1 MLPAY
6 IYSRI
11 SSKQQTSGVGLDRQL
26 ENAKAYCQANN
37 LEIVDI
43 QADVASAFHSKH
55 IDGNLGAFLDAIK
68 GNLIPVPS
76 ALVVESLDRLGR
88 EHELT
93 ALSRF
98 IDIVKAGVEI
108 HEISTGIV
116 YNIADTHLLH
126 VALSIMTRAY
136 NESSIK
142 SKRATDAIQRKIEDA
157 RKTNKVIGANIPAWI
172 DNIDGKFHLNKH
184 AETVKRIYDLYISG
198 MTIRPIVR
206 HLIEQNVEYP
216 VPKIAK
222 KGVNAGTY
230 QWHSGR
236 IMTILSS
243 SCVYGTYT
251 PKNGEPIEDYYPA
264 VVDLATFMKV
274 KDIREGRARKAV
286 KVNDLLSIF
295 GSCCQCNSCKHT
307 YISNQRILRN
317 RTGEVKTVAMRCNG
331 RLAGLDCDGVNVP
344 NEDLEAYVLPL
355 LPEIDIS
362 KLNRN
367 KMRTLDTLKARLAL
381 NTEQQDNLLDIVQM
395 GNAKAKERFMALSA
409 DIEKLQE
416 KIAKM
421 ETRIVPAVDLDIQ
434 DALNQEN
441 IELRRKLNTQLCMM
455 GLKIIIDC
463 KQTGKAEVQVYLKS
477 SHIHTGVMQWTRKNR
492 VGVKNTTEVED

>member
-206 HLIEQNVEYP
+206 YLIEQNVEYP

-264 VVDLATFMKV
+264 VVDL
-274 KDIREGRARKAV
+274 
-286 KVNDLLSIF
+286 
-295 GSCCQCNSCKHT
+295 
-307 YISNQRILRN
+307 
-317 RTGEVKTVAMRCNG
+317 
-331 RLAGLDCDGVNVP
+331 
-344 NEDLEAYVLPL
+344 
-355 LPEIDIS
+355 
-362 KLNRN
+362 
-367 KMRTLDTLKARLAL
+367 
-381 NTEQQDNLLDIVQM
+381 
-395 GNAKAKERFMALSA
+395 
-409 DIEKLQE
+409 
-416 KIAKM
+416 
-421 ETRIVPAVDLDIQ
+421 
-434 DALNQEN
+434 
-441 IELRRKLNTQLCMM
+441 
-455 GLKIIIDC
+455 
-463 KQTGKAEVQVYLKS
+463 
-477 SHIHTGVMQWTRKNR
+477 
-492 VGVKNTTEVED
+492 

>member
-286 KVNDLLSIF
+286 KVNALLSIF

-395 GNAKAKERFMALSA
+395 GNAKAKERFMTLSA

>member
-26 ENAKAYCQANN
+26 ENAKAYCAANN

-55 IDGNLGAFLDAIK
+55 VDGNLGAFMDAIK
-68 GNLIPVPS
+68 DKLIPVPS

-93 ALSRF
+93 ALARF

-108 HEISTGIV
+108 HEISNGIV

-126 VALSIMTRAY
+126 VALAIMTRAY
-136 NESSIK
+136 NESLMK
-142 SKRATDAIQRKIEDA
+142 SKRATDAIQRKLEEA
-157 RKTNKVIGANIPAWI
+157 RKTNKVIGANIPAWV

-184 AETVKRIYDLYISG
+184 AETVKHIFDLYISG
-198 MTIRPIVR
+198 MTIRPIAR
-206 HLIEQNVEYP
+206 YLTEQNIEYP

-222 KGVNAGTY
+222 KGINAGKY
-230 QWHSGR
+230 SWNSGR

-251 PKNGEPIEDYYPA
+251 PLNGDPIEDYYPA
-264 VVDLATFMKV
+264 VVDIATFMKV
-274 KDIREGRARKAV
+274 KDIREGRARKSV

-295 GSCCQCNSCKHT
+295 GSCCQCNLCKHT
-307 YISNQRILRN
+307 YISNQRILKN

-331 RLAGLDCDGVNVP
+331 RLAGLDCKGVNVP

-381 NTEQQDNLLDIVQM
+381 YTEQQDNLLDIVQM
-395 GNAKAKERFMALSA
+395 GNAKAKERFIALSA

-421 ETRIVPAVDLDIQ
+421 ETRIVPAVDLIIK
-434 DALNQEN
+434 DALDKNN

-463 KQTGKAEVQVYLKS
+463 KQTGKAEIQVYLKS
-477 SHIHTGVMQWTRKNR
+477 THVHTGVMTWTRKDR
-492 VGVKNTTEVED
+492 VGIKNTTEVED

>member
-11 SSKQQTSGVGLDRQL
+11 SSKKQTTGVGLDRQL

-37 LEIVDI
+37 LRIVDV

-55 IDGNLGAFLDAIK
+55 VDGNLGAFLDAIK
-68 GNLIPVPS
+68 ENLIPVPS

-116 YNIADTHLLH
+116 YNITDTHLLH

-136 NESSIK
+136 NESLIK
-142 SKRATDAIQRKIEDA
+142 SKRATDAIQRKLTDA
-157 RKTNKVIGANIPAWI
+157 RSTNKIIGANIPAWI
-172 DNIDGKFHLNKH
+172 DNINGEFHLNKH
-184 AETVKRIYDLYISG
+184 AETVKLIFDLYISG
-198 MTIRPIVR
+198 MTMRPIVR
-206 HLIEQNVEYP
+206 HLIEQNIEYP
-216 VPKIAK
+216 APKIAK

-230 QWHSGR
+230 KWHAGR

-243 SCVYGTYT
+243 PYVYGTYT
-251 PKNGEPIEDYYPA
+251 PLKGDPIEDYYPA
-264 VVDLATFMKV
+264 VVDIATFMKV
-274 KDIREGRARKAV
+274 KDIRENRKVKAT

-295 GSCCQCNSCKHT
+295 GSCCQCNLCKHS
-307 YISNQRILRN
+307 YISNMRILRN
-317 RTGEVKTVAMRCNG
+317 RSGEVKTIAMRCSG
-331 RLAGLDCDGVNVP
+331 RLAGLDCKGVNVP
-344 NEDLEAYVLPL
+344 SEDLEAYVLPL

-367 KMRTLDTLKARLAL
+367 KMRTLDTLKARFAL
-381 NTEQQDNLLDIVQM
+381 YTEQQDNLLDIVQM
-395 GNAKAKERFMALSA
+395 GNAKAKERFIALSS

-416 KIAKM
+416 KIAKL
-421 ETRIVPAVDLDIQ
+421 ETRIVPAVDLNIK
-434 DALNQEN
+434 DALDQDN

-455 GLKIIIDC
+455 GLKIILDC
-463 KQTGKAEVQVYLKS
+463 KQTGKAEVTVYLKS
-477 SHIHTGVMQWTRKNR
+477 SHIHTGVMTWTKKNR
-492 VGVKNTTEVED
+492 VGVKNTTEVQE

>member
-26 ENAKAYCQANN
+26 ENAKAYCAANN

-43 QADVASAFHSKH
+43 QADVASAFHGKH
-55 IDGNLGAFLDAIK
+55 VDGNLGAFLDAIK
-68 GNLIPVPS
+68 DKLIPVPS

-116 YNIADTHLLH
+116 YNITDTHLLH

-136 NESSIK
+136 NESLIK
-142 SKRATDAIQRKIEDA
+142 SKRATDAIQRKLEEA

-172 DNIDGKFHLNKH
+172 DNIDGEFHLNKH
-184 AETVKRIYDLYISG
+184 AETVKQIYDLYISG

-206 HLIEQNVEYP
+206 YMIEQKIEYP
-216 VPKIAK
+216 EPKIAK
-222 KGVNAGTY
+222 RGVNAGTY
-230 QWHSGR
+230 KWHSGR

-243 SCVYGTYT
+243 SSVYGTYT
-251 PKNGEPIEDYYPA
+251 PLNGEPIEDYYPA

-274 KDIREGRARKAV
+274 KVIRENRARKAV

-295 GSCCQCNSCKHT
+295 GACCQCNLCKHS

-317 RTGEVKTVAMRCNG
+317 RSGEVKTVAMRCSG
-331 RLAGLDCDGVNVP
+331 RLAGLDCKGVNVP

-367 KMRTLDTLKARLAL
+367 KMRTLDTMKALRTLY
-381 NTEQQDNLLDIVQM
+381 TEQQDNLLDLVQM
-395 GNAKAKERFMALSA
+395 GNAKAKERFIALSA

-421 ETRIVPAVDLDIQ
+421 ETRIVPAVDLIIK
-434 DALNQEN
+434 DALDQNN

-455 GLKIIIDC
+455 GLKIVIDC
-463 KQTGKAEVQVYLKS
+463 KQTGKAEISVFLKRT
-477 SHIHTGVMQWTRKNR
+477 HIHTGVMTWTRKNR
-492 VGVKNTTEVED
+492 VGVKNTTEVEE